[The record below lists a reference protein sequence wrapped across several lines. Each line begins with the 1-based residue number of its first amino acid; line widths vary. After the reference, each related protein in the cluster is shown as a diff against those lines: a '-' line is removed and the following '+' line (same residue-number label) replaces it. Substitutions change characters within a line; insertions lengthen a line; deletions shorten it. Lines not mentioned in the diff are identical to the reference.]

1 MKKKVILYAL
11 CIICF
16 LLMISF
22 GLIAYAKTCSTAINA
37 KNYKAEMQMLNDFID
52 KEQQV
57 KKADKT
63 LVVYYA
69 YSDNTRKLAN
79 MIHEK
84 VGGDILE
91 IQPLELYPDDYN
103 AVYAQGRKEV
113 EEHIKPQL
121 SNNLTDISEYG
132 TIYLGSPIW
141 FETIAPPVASFLY
154 GQSLAGKTIVP
165 FCTYDGLGAGQSIE
179 EITHLS
185 PNAKVAQGFA
195 VKRTEIE
202 KSREALEE
210 WLNIKKGGIEYENG

>member
-1 MKKKVILYAL
+1 MKKRIILYVL
-11 CIICF
+11 FVICF

-22 GLIAYAKTCSTAINA
+22 GLIAYAKTCSTVINA

-63 LVVYYA
+63 LIVYYS
-69 YSDNTRKLAN
+69 YTDDTRKLAN

-103 AVYAQGRKEV
+103 AAYAQGRKEV

-121 SNNLTDISEYG
+121 NNNFKDISDYG

-141 FETIAPPVASFLY
+141 FGTIAPPVASFLY

-165 FCTYDGLGAGQSIE
+165 FFTYDGLGVGQSNE
-179 EITHLS
+179 EIARLS
-185 PNAKVAQGFA
+185 PNAKVAEGFA
-195 VKRTEIE
+195 IKRTEVG
-202 KSREALEE
+202 KAGEALDK
-210 WLNIKKGGIEYENG
+210 WLNGIDQQ

>member
-16 LLMISF
+16 LLMVSF
-22 GLIAYAKTCSTAINA
+22 GLIAYAKTCSTSINA
-37 KNYKAEMQMLNDFID
+37 KNCKAEMQMLNDFID

-154 GQSLAGKTIVP
+154 GQSLAGKTITP
-165 FCTYDGLGAGQSIE
+165 FFTYDGLGVGQSIK
-179 EITHLS
+179 EIANLS
-185 PNAKVAQGFA
+185 PNAKITEGFA
-195 VKRTEIE
+195 VKRTDVA
-202 KSREALEE
+202 KAGEALDE

>member
-1 MKKKVILYAL
+1 MRKKFILYVL

-22 GLIAYAKTCSTAINA
+22 ALIAYAKTCSTAINA

-57 KKADKT
+57 RKADKT
-63 LVVYYA
+63 LIVYYS
-69 YSDNTRKLAN
+69 YTDDTRKLAN

-103 AVYAQGRKEV
+103 AAYAQGRKEV
-113 EEHIKPQL
+113 EERIKPQL
-121 SNNLTDISEYG
+121 NNNFKDISEYG

-141 FETIAPPVASFLY
+141 FGTIAPPVASFLY
-154 GQSLAGKTIVP
+154 GQSLGGKTIIP

-179 EITHLS
+179 EIAHLS
-185 PNAKVAQGFA
+185 PNARITEGFA
-195 VKRTEIE
+195 VKRTEVA
-202 KSREALEE
+202 KAGAALNE
-210 WLNIKKGGIEYENG
+210 WLNRID